1 MSQRHHNQ
9 SQECPRDV
17 RANDVFAILAEI
29 LRFQGVIMTVLTDLQ
44 AAVAAATGVDG
55 DAVALINSLKAQVAD
70 LQTQLAAA
78 QADSGTPDSA
88 LQPLVDSLG
97 AGTASLAAVAPHVES
112 APSAGATDAPVDAA
126 PAA

>member
-55 DAVALINSLKAQVAD
+55 DAVALINSLKAQVVD
-70 LQTQLAAA
+70 LQAQLAAA
-78 QADSGTPDSA
+78 QQASGTPDSA
-88 LQPLVDSLG
+88 LQPLVDQLG
-97 AGTASLAAVAPHVES
+97 AGTASLAAAAPHVDTT
-112 APSAGATDAPVDAA
+112 PP